1 MELYQ
6 LRTFLTVAEEGHL
19 TRAAEK
25 LFTSQPAVSSH
36 IRALEE
42 ELGVRLFE
50 RTTRGMLLTSAGIA
64 LQEEARKVVDAT
76 RQLKHTADSLRQT
89 VAGELVFGL
98 NNRPE
103 ILQLV
108 PILRT
113 LTEAHPDLR
122 VEMLNGSSGVI
133 LQGLEEGSIS
143 VGFFEGTCNQ
153 PKIAFDP
160 LTNVDLCLVAP
171 ASWKEELTAPD
182 WKLLEQ
188 KPWIF
193 VSPMC
198 SYFRTI
204 EHICREQ
211 GLQIQP
217 RFRANEDLTAV
228 NLVADGLGITISSRA
243 QIAVFPEP
251 EKLFVLP
258 HFRASVQL
266 CLGYLASRAD
276 DPAIKAVREAVLK
289 VWDGGQPVR
298 PAAPEVHFSLAA
310 PLDGQ
315 PTVTR
320 PRRTVRSRR

>member
-1 MELYQ
+1 MEFYQ
-6 LRTFLTVAEEGHL
+6 LRTFLTVADEGHL

-50 RTTRGMLLTSAGIA
+50 RTTKGMILTSAGSA
-64 LQEEARKVVDAT
+64 LQEEARRIVEAT
-76 RQLKHTADSLRQT
+76 QKLKHTAESLRNT
-89 VAGELVFGL
+89 VSGELVFGL

-103 ILQLV
+103 ILRLV

-113 LTEAHPDLR
+113 LTTAHPDLR
-122 VEMLNGSSGVI
+122 FEMLNGSSGVI
-133 LQGLEEGSIS
+133 LQGIDEGNIS
-143 VGFFEGTCNQ
+143 VGFFEGTCNNQ
-153 PKIAFDP
+153 KIAFHP
-160 LTNVDLCLVAP
+160 LTNVELCLVAP
-171 ASWKEELTAPD
+171 ATWKNELTAPD

-188 KPWIF
+188 RPWIF

-228 NLVADGLGITISSRA
+228 HLVADGLGITVTSRA
-243 QIAVFPEP
+243 QIAMYPAP

-266 CLGYLASRAD
+266 CLGYLASRAED
-276 DPAIKAVREAVLK
+276 SAIRAVREAVLQ
-289 VWDGGQPVR
+289 VWDGGQPVTSKS
-298 PAAPEVHFSLAA
+298 PEIHFSLST
-310 PLDGQ
+310 PLDE
-315 PTVTR
+315 R
-320 PRRTVRSRR
+320 SARTNSTHKARSRI

>member
-1 MELYQ
+1 MEFYQ
-6 LRTFLTVAEEGHL
+6 LRTFLTVADEGHL

-50 RTTRGMLLTSAGIA
+50 RTTKGMILTSAGSA
-64 LQEEARKVVDAT
+64 LQEEARRIVEAT
-76 RQLKHTADSLRQT
+76 RKLKHTAESLRNT

-103 ILQLV
+103 ILRLV

-113 LTEAHPDLR
+113 LTTAHPDLR
-122 VEMLNGSSGVI
+122 FEMLNGSSGVI
-133 LQGLEEGSIS
+133 LQGLDEGNIS
-143 VGFFEGTCNQ
+143 VGFFEGTCNNQ
-153 PKIAFDP
+153 KIAFHP
-160 LTNVDLCLVAP
+160 LTNVELCLVAP
-171 ASWKEELTAPD
+171 AAWQDELLSPD

-188 KPWIF
+188 RPWIF

-228 NLVADGLGITISSRA
+228 HLVADGLGITISSRA
-243 QIAVFPEP
+243 QIAMYPEP

-266 CLGYLASRAD
+266 CLGYLASRAE
-276 DPAIKAVREAVLK
+276 DPAIRAVREAVLR
-289 VWDGGQPVR
+289 VWDGGQ
-298 PAAPEVHFSLAA
+298 AATSNAPEVHFSLSTASAGRAA
-310 PLDGQ
+310 STAL
-315 PTVTR
+315 TR
-320 PRRTVRSRR
+320 KARSRI